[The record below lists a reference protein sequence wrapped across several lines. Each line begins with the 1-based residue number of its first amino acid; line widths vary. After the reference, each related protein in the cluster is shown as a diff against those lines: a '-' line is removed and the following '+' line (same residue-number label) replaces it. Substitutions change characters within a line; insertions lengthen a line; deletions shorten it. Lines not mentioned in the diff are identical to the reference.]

1 MDEYYNGNGIWIPA
15 EILHNKELTSTE
27 KILYAEIYYLDRPDI
42 HCTASNEHLSEF
54 LDMSESGVKKCL
66 AHLKELGYI
75 RSISFDGR
83 KRSIAVN
90 VKWASYS
97 SDEQVDTPVSS
108 RNTQECLAEG
118 YKNEF
123 LLCNRE
129 NRIENSREKGSEPE
143 ARRSISKN
151 HSKIYKET
159 ESLEDRLSSGEE
171 IDKQKREK
179 KKSPAEKEREKC
191 LDMIEKSEYSDET
204 KSLLVNYY
212 EWASSGTDKRRIKDS
227 KLWAKKL
234 DALSQ
239 FVAKGADVN
248 ETIKNSIE
256 HKYYMFV
263 IPEKDTRSN
272 KGVPDDGVIGQTL
285 HGKEVEEELARRKEL
300 YGVF

>member
-1 MDEYYNGNGIWIPA
+1 MDRDFKGVWIPKKIWLSDDLTILEKAIFA
-15 EILHNKELTSTE
+15 EIDS
-27 KILYAEIYYLDRPDI
+27 LDGEN
-42 HCTASNEHLSEF
+42 HCYASNEYLSEF
-54 LDMSESGVKKCL
+54 CQVSVPTISRAISKLISY
-66 AHLKELGYI
+66 GYI
-75 RSISFDGR
+75 ELVEFDGR
-83 KRSIAVN
+83 QRVLKVSN
-90 VKWASYS
+90 EFNSGDS
-97 SDEQVDTPVSS
+97 SNLSDSNINLIRETYQIDKTDLSKS
-108 RNTQECLAEG
+108 
-118 YKNEF
+118 EF
-123 LLCNRE
+123 LLLKEKNKENNRE
-129 NRIENSREKGSEPE
+129 GSEPE